1 MLKLSPA
8 AAWSPRDDLPPRE
21 ILKQPTMPQF
31 VLLHHRLPADSAR
44 ADHYDLM
51 LEDGDSLLTWAIAAL
66 PGERPQ
72 VAEEL
77 PRHRMAYLT
86 HEGPVSNNRG
96 QVKRVAAGSFEW
108 LQRAD
113 GEWIVELNSPAL
125 SGKLHLQRQDEKTW
139 QLWLG

>member
-1 MLKLSPA
+1 MLRVSLA
-8 AAWSPRDDLPPRE
+8 AAWSPRGDLLPRE

-31 VLLHHRLPADSAR
+31 VLLHHRLPPDSDR
-44 ADHYDLM
+44 PDHFDLM
-51 LEDGDSLLTWAIAAL
+51 LEDGDSLLTWAVADF
-66 PGERPQ
+66 PHERSQ
-72 VAEEL
+72 LAEEL

-86 HEGPVSNNRG
+86 YEGPVSKNRG